1 MRANKNLKSLDF
13 NRALSEDIEVYK
25 KEASDVPVLDYKD
38 LKNPLHLKAEI
49 YYKRSR
55 VLRESNTESTK
66 KYLALIIRHNEN
78 IIETDIVKYKGEYW
92 EIESIMPLSQERLY
106 DELAIYRYREDIL

>member
-1 MRANKNLKSLDF
+1 MNKNLKSLDF
-13 NRALSEDIEVYK
+13 NRALSEDIEIYK
-25 KEASDVPVLDYKD
+25 KEASDVPTLDYKD
-38 LKNPLHLKAEI
+38 LKDPLYLKAEI

-55 VLRESNTESTK
+55 VLRESSTESTK
-66 KYLALIIRHNEN
+66 KYLAFIIRHNEN
-78 IIETDIVKYKGEYW
+78 IKETDIVKYKGEYW

>member
-25 KEASDVPVLDYKD
+25 KEASNVPVLDYKD

-49 YYKRSR
+49 YYKKSR
-55 VLRESNTESTK
+55 ILRESSTESTK
-66 KYLALIIRHNEN
+66 KYLAFIIRHNEN
-78 IIETDIVKYKGEYW
+78 ITETDIVKYKGEYW

-106 DELAIYRYREDIL
+106 DELAIYRYKEDIL